1 MRTRT
6 MPLFAKESALTN
18 WHSLLW
24 YI

>member
-1 MRTRT
+1 MRTRM